1 MKRKR
6 ITVYFILAI
15 SIFLTVPLPA
25 ANSWIPLETPEGYQS
40 FRHIDNVGSDLVWAI
55 YTPGTAFTSELI
67 KSSDGGK
74 SWTDQYVFST
84 SINDLE
90 FIDENTGFVIQSGT
104 IYKTEDGGDSWTEIY
119 SNMSLSQLEIISENS
134 IWAAAS
140 SKYIIHTE
148 DGGNVWE
155 TDTITTMSRNILDI
169 SAIDNNR
176 IWVIQEDPYSTS
188 NILYTTTN
196 GGESWSQKSYQE
208 IIDVEMTAADVGY
221 AFYNG
226 RIYKTTNNGD
236 SWSISKMMSSDYN
249 LYALDS
255 EHCWAY
261 PTANGIIYKTGDGGN
276 TWENSGSGYGFSIYM
291 PFDFCAIDTSLAW
304 MGDRYRISKYVPYP
318 ELELLYPNAGDDVN
332 AGESV
337 QISWEA
343 QTIDYINIY
352 YTLNGNDWFL
362 IDDSVET
369 APGRYYWQTPTSA
382 ASQCKIKLEPSRD
395 LFSHITT
402 ESDGYFSIVI
412 PPIAFREFDLYEECD
427 FSETNPLNVFA
438 KEMPIRLKVKVKNN
452 QSQNLL
458 SASGI
463 LSTDNQ
469 YISLSDNSSSYN
481 NILVGS
487 EEWSSNEFEFTIANN
502 APDEFTVD
510 FELDVNDQIVTGGPW
525 TCQFSLP
532 IVLDPFEV
540 GLVLIDDDNNPDS
553 QGDNDDIVEPGEHVE
568 IIPLLNNV
576 SNNEYDKVEGELI
589 ALLDEIDIWDVRS
602 GASGVVYAHYPYN
615 VVSGDQETVTALQ
628 SNIMPE
634 QDFVLTYNFTGTYSF
649 PLLMQ
654 ISADVPKYNDMEMRW
669 AQEFIINSTYP
680 VGIDGS
686 IPENYSLSHYPN
698 PFNPSAVISYQ
709 LPYSDRIDLSIY
721 DLRGQKVRTLINGFQ
736 DAGHYSVNFNAA
748 DLPGG
753 VYLYRLVAGNEV
765 VTKKMVLMK

>member
-1 MKRKR
+1 MIYFIMA
-6 ITVYFILAI
+6 ITVFC
-15 SIFLTVPLPA
+15 TVPLSA

-40 FRHIDNVGSDLVWAI
+40 FRHIDNVGADLVWAI
-55 YTPGTAFTSELI
+55 YEPGTAFTSELI

-74 SWTDQYVFST
+74 SWADQYVFSA

-90 FIDENTGFVIQSGT
+90 FIDENTGFAIHSGT

-119 SNMSLSQLEIISENS
+119 SGMSLSQLEIISENN
-134 IWAAAS
+134 IWVAAS

-155 TDTITTMSRNILDI
+155 IDTITTMPRNILDI

-176 IWVIQEDPYSTS
+176 IWVILEDPYSTS
-188 NILYTTTN
+188 NVLYKTTN
-196 GGESWSQKSYQE
+196 GGESWSQKLYQE

-221 AFYNG
+221 AFFNG

-261 PTANGIIYKTGDGGN
+261 PTASGIIYKTGDGGN
-276 TWENSGSGYGFSIYM
+276 TWENSGSSYGFSIYM
-291 PFDFCAIDTSLAW
+291 PDDFCAADTSLAW

-332 AGESV
+332 AGETV

-343 QTIDYINIY
+343 QTIEYINIY
-352 YTLNGNDWFL
+352 YTLNGTDWLL

-369 APGRYYWQTPTSA
+369 ASGLYYWQTPASA
-382 ASQCKIKLEPSRD
+382 APQCKVKLEPCRD
-395 LFSHITT
+395 LFDQKTT

-412 PPIAFREFDLYEECD
+412 PPIAFREFDLYEECV
-427 FSETNPLNVFA
+427 FSELNPLNIFA
-438 KEMPIRLKVKVKNN
+438 KELPMRLKVKVKNN
-452 QSQNLL
+452 LTQNLL
-458 SASGI
+458 SASGT
-463 LSTDNQ
+463 LSTDNP
-469 YISLSDNSSSYN
+469 YISLTSNSSSYN

-502 APDEFTVD
+502 APSEFTVD
-510 FELDVNDQIVTGGPW
+510 FELEVNDQIVSGGPW
-525 TCQFSLP
+525 TCEFSLP

-540 GLVLIDDDNNPDS
+540 GLVLIDDDSNPDS

-576 SNNEYDKVEGELI
+576 SNNEYDKVEGELF
-589 ALLDEIDIWDVRS
+589 ALSDEIDIWDFRS
-602 GASGVVYAHYPYN
+602 GASGVVYSHYPYN
-615 VVSGDQETVTALQ
+615 VVSGTQERVTAQ
-628 SNIMPE
+628 QTNIMPE

-654 ISADVPKYNDMEMRW
+654 ISADVPKYDDMEMRW
-669 AQEFIINSTYP
+669 AKEFIINSTYP
-680 VGIDGS
+680 VSIQEGIPDD
-686 IPENYSLSHYPN
+686 YSLSHFPN
-698 PFNPSAVISYQ
+698 PFNPNATINYQ
-709 LPYSDRIDLSIY
+709 LPLS
-721 DLRGQKVRTLINGFQ
+721 GQVSLNVYNLNGSKISTLINGFQ
-736 DAGHYSVNFNAA
+736 NAGYYSITFNGA
-748 DLPGG
+748 DLPSG
-753 VYLYRLVAGNEV
+753 VYLYRLIAGNEV